1 VVREANIESFTEE
14 LISKDK
20 YLWIF
25 LRQMEV
31 IIFIIL
37 QIFFET
43 RAVLKIWEYHSG
55 IPQLL
60 GNIQSRDAF
69 FTYHARKVL
78 VVI

>member
-1 VVREANIESFTEE
+1 MVREANIESFTEK

-25 LRQMEV
+25 LRQREV

-43 RAVLKIWEYHSG
+43 RAVLRIWEYHSG

-60 GNIQSRDAF
+60 RNIPSRDAF